1 MFMTVIG
8 GWRCSH
14 LSLSWMELSKYC
26 TPKTFMD
33 LAGPWV
39 FLGLSPNLGG
49 MYVVPRLPRLPQ
61 ERHDLSQSSSVQLR
75 QTQRSRQRRVH
86 CHPRSPERGH

>member
-1 MFMTVIG
+1 MTVIG

-14 LSLSWMELSKYC
+14 LSLAWMELSKYC

-39 FLGLSPNLGG
+39 YLPTSGACMLYQGFQGFLRKG
-49 MYVVPRLPRLPQ
+49 MTLAREALC
-61 ERHDLSQSSSVQLR
+61 S
-75 QTQRSRQRRVH
+75 
-86 CHPRSPERGH
+86 